1 MTIVARDEVIRRV
14 LEREGGIADV
24 GDGKGITRFG
34 QTPAWLEQFDLPIP
48 TNEAEAA
55 DNYAA
60 WLAITG
66 LDAVIGDE
74 ADALADFVID
84 YAVHSGHQAAIRALQ
99 IALGHLKV
107 DGSVG
112 PKTRGAIDAL
122 DAVAGRRRAVAVG
135 VLAEEVRFQGR
146 LITTQ
151 PERYGRYAHGW
162 ANRNAGKLLQL
173 R

>member
-1 MTIVARDEVIRRV
+1 MTIAARTAIIDRI

-60 WLAITG
+60 WLAIVG

-74 ADALADFVID
+74 ADLLADFVID
-84 YAVHSGHQAAIRALQ
+84 FAVHSGHQAAIRALQ
-99 IALGHLKV
+99 ITLGHLKA
-107 DGSVG
+107 DGQMG

-122 DAVAGRRRAVAVG
+122 DAVAWRRTAVALG
-135 VLAEEVRFQGR
+135 VFGEEIRFQGR
-146 LITTQ
+146 MITTQ
-151 PERYGRYAHGW
+151 PEKYARYAHGW
-162 ANRNAGKLLQL
+162 ANRNAGKLLHL